1 MESCSEDEARP
12 PATRVIPTPR
22 RPSATTSRENSAS
35 LLSSLRARRE
45 RERNREDGAVRTV
58 TPDSEGTR
66 RPASE
71 YEVSSQPSTLD
82 INSGGEKSSS
92 RRQGLVFEDTFETGD
107 AVLRSM
113 PPIRRQSNSSG
124 QDLGGDAQAGKTP
137 LVRPRNRTIDGQ
149 RHPSAPVSMRR
160 QRVGSTNALG
170 NAREIERIEKVSKD
184 DLVLGAV
191 AGGGHHMP
199 QAPLAFRSAQAQ
211 RADSVRKKPPV
222 SQKLVKRSNERSRS
236 ASPVPVS
243 MSTDTLPLPIPAE
256 NPNRVLKLMENMNG
270 RMRGEIEYQTSGHG
284 SWATGICYIND
295 RGMLMNE
302 GAEAGSFHQTIVPDL
317 RGCRLR
323 PYTDDNDLDILD
335 VSVANGMRLRV
346 RPLEP
351 AHYTYWLSALLS
363 WQQNL
368 SGLQANTIA
377 RPESRSLHRRPSFNT
392 DKNFNIIKI
401 GKVQLWDNTTTP
413 PQAPVSKK
421 SAHAQVRRS
430 QRSWKKVSC
439 ILQDNGEFKL
449 MTEEIDTTLLA
460 TIQLSQLS
468 RSAIQQ
474 LDKTVLNQ
482 EFTIAIFPQYTASA
496 TSLSILQ
503 PIYISL
509 ETRVLFEVWFVL
521 LRAFTVP
528 ELYGSEVSADDG
540 LGDLTAPDT
549 SPFDDMF
556 RIDKTL
562 NIRVVEAKI
571 KPTLSASTLPTGSK
585 KQESSAQEKDK
596 KKAELDPSVGDYF
609 AEVVL
614 DGEVRARTTTKNC
627 TLKPFWREECEF
639 GDLPALLPEVSIVLK
654 KMSATKQST
663 SAANSKSSL
672 VSLSEPISE
681 ILCGL
686 VQIRMD
692 QLERGKDVENW
703 WPVLNEKKESIGE
716 MLVRIRHDELV
727 VLLQKDYQPLSDLLH
742 KFNTGLTVQ
751 MSQVVPSKLRF
762 LAETL
767 LDIFQV
773 SGQSAQWL
781 VALVEDEVDGIGKE
795 TPVQRL
801 RFSRRTESNESHGNT
816 SEREVTVRDMNRSLT
831 GEANLLF
838 RGNSLLTQ
846 ALDCHMRR
854 VGSDYLSD
862 VLGPKVREINSTL
875 PDAEV
880 DPSRLGPDEDI
891 KKNWVTLNQVTT
903 ETWHCI
909 LSSATRCPSEL
920 RLVLKYIRA
929 VAEDRYGDFLRTVPY
944 TSVSGFLFLRF
955 FCPAL
960 LNPKLFGLLRD
971 HPHPKA
977 QRTLTLIAKSLQVLA
992 NLGSFGQKEQWMD
1005 PMNGFLIRN
1014 RQGVKNFIDNVC
1026 DIPTE
1031 RARVPPPP
1039 SYSTPLAILKRLP
1052 MSSKEGWLSLP
1063 YLIDDARTFA
1073 ALVRFW
1079 LESTTPADG
1088 EKDKLAAVTGDLK
1101 KFHEI
1106 CLALQKRTDECLR
1119 KAEEA
1124 GSTRDAEQGEAAWGE
1139 ILKQLEEIKAMDQR
1153 SFTEAELQPSRS
1165 ATSIPSFASEKYE
1178 ANEKAP
1184 TRAQS
1189 SGQARMEPRVEG
1201 RMRERIEAA
1210 GERWN
1215 SSQEAQARAIPGSS
1229 GSGEPSEGGSLKEGK
1244 EKKERGSIWASTFG
1258 KESAREKMPRYAL
1271 GDVFSTQ
1278 AALVGPGLVAGQAM
1292 GSSPNEIG
1300 LGIPRMQSRDGV
1312 RKEKKGFLAGLRG
1325 KYSLE
1330 RSGDKG
1336 KDPEKGGYRD
1346 GVWREYLGG
1355 VDEGERERMR
1365 ELRER
1370 GVLADVVAEQGERVQ
1385 KRVRA
1390 RKRRD

>member
-1 MESCSEDEARP
+1 MDSTSEDEALRP
-12 PATRVIPTPR
+12 STRVRPAAR
-22 RPSATTSRENSAS
+22 RPSGTTGRESSAS
-35 LLSSLRARRE
+35 LLSSLRALRE
-45 RERNREDGAVRTV
+45 HERSLEDSV
-58 TPDSEGTR
+58 TPDYEGR
-66 RPASE
+66 RRSASE
-71 YEVSSQPSTLD
+71 FDAAPQPSPRD
-82 INSGGEKSSS
+82 ISGGERLN
-92 RRQGLVFEDTFETGD
+92 RRQGLVFEDSFETVD
-107 AVLRSM
+107 AVLRTM
-113 PPIRRQSNSSG
+113 PQIRRQSNSSA
-124 QDLGGDAQAGKTP
+124 QELNGDGPNARSP
-137 LVRPRNRTIDGQ
+137 LVRPRNRTMDGQ

-160 QRVGSTNALG
+160 QRGSTNALG
-170 NAREIERIEKVSKD
+170 NAREVERIEKISKD

-191 AGGGHHMP
+191 MGGGHHMP

-211 RADSVRKKPPV
+211 RADSARKRPPV
-222 SQKLVKRSNERSRS
+222 SQKLVKRPNERSRS

-243 MSTDTLPLPIPAE
+243 TSTDTLPLPFPAE
-256 NPNRVLKLMENMNG
+256 NPNRVLKLMENLKG
-270 RMRGEIEYQTSGHG
+270 RMRGDVEYQTSGHG
-284 SWATGICYIND
+284 SWASGTCYIND
-295 RGMLMNE
+295 KGMLMNE
-302 GAEAGSFHQTIVPDL
+302 GTESGSFHQAIVPDL
-317 RGCRLR
+317 RSCRLR
-323 PYTDDNDLDILD
+323 PFTDENDVDILD
-335 VSVANGMRLRV
+335 VSVASGMRLRL
-346 RPLEP
+346 RPLDTAQHP
-351 AHYTYWLSALLS
+351 YWLSALLF
-363 WQQNL
+363 WQQNH
-368 SGLQANTIA
+368 SGPPPNNSMA
-377 RPESRSLHRRPSFNT
+377 RPESRSLNRRPSFNT
-392 DKNFNIIKI
+392 EKNFSIIKI
-401 GKVQLWDNTTTP
+401 GKVQLWDKATTP
-413 PQAPVSKK
+413 PPTPVAKKPVQTQA
-421 SAHAQVRRS
+421 RRN
-430 QRSWKKVSC
+430 QRSWRKVSC

-482 EFTIAIFPQYTASA
+482 EFTIAIFPQYTSSA
-496 TSLSILQ
+496 TSLSILK

-528 ELYGSEVSADDG
+528 ELYGSELSADSE
-540 LGDLTAPDT
+540 LGDLEALEA
-549 SPFDDMF
+549 SPFDEIF

-562 NIRVVEAKI
+562 NIRVVEARV
-571 KPTLSASTLPTGSK
+571 KPSMPVPT
-585 KQESSAQEKDK
+585 SSATLRKPDNSTQEKDRK
-596 KKAELDPSVGDYF
+596 KVEVDPSVADYF

-614 DGEVRARTTTKNC
+614 DGEVRARTTTKAG
-627 TLKPFWREECEF
+627 TLRPFWREDCEF
-639 GDLPALLPEVSIVLK
+639 GDLPALLPEVSIMLK
-654 KMSATKQST
+654 RVNSSKPPST
-663 SAANSKSSL
+663 SATTSKSSL
-672 VSLSEPISE
+672 VSLNEPASEV
-681 ILCGL
+681 LCGI

-692 QLERGKDVENW
+692 QLERGKDVETW
-703 WPVLNEKKESIGE
+703 WPILDEKKETIGE
-716 MLVRIRHDELV
+716 MLVKIRHDELV
-727 VLLQKDYQPLSDLLH
+727 VLLQEDYEPLSELLH

-751 MSQVVPSKLRF
+751 MSQLVPSKLRF

-767 LDIFQV
+767 LDVFQV

-801 RFSRRTESNESHGNT
+801 RFSRRTESNESMGST

-854 VGSDYLSD
+854 VGSDYLAD

-880 DPSRLGPDEDI
+880 DPSRLGPEEDI
-891 KKNWVTLNQVTT
+891 KKNWATLNQLTT
-903 ETWHCI
+903 GTWHCI

-1005 PMNGFLIRN
+1005 PMNGFLLKN

-1031 RARVPPPP
+1031 RSRVPPPP

-1079 LESTTPADG
+1079 LESTTPAEG
-1088 EKDKLAAVTGDLK
+1088 EKDKLATATGDLK

-1106 CLALQKRTDECLR
+1106 CLDLQKRTDECLR

-1124 GSTRDAEQGEAAWGE
+1124 SASRDADPQEMEWQD
-1139 ILKQLEEIKAMDQR
+1139 ILKSLEESTAMDQR
-1153 SFTEAELQPSRS
+1153 SFTEAELAPSTS
-1165 ATSIPSFASEKYE
+1165 TSSIPSFPLEKP
-1178 ANEKAP
+1178 AGP

-1189 SGQARMEPRVEG
+1189 HGQPRMEPRVEG
-1201 RMRERIEAA
+1201 RQELRREQSYLAYD
-1210 GERWN
+1210 RWN
-1215 SSQEAQARAIPGSS
+1215 ATHEARLIPGSA
-1229 GSGEPSEGGSLKEGK
+1229 GSGDPSLSGDGSFKEGRDR
-1244 EKKERGSIWASTFG
+1244 KERGSIWASTFG
-1258 KESAREKMPRYAL
+1258 KETAREQVPRYAL
-1271 GDVFSTQ
+1271 GDVFSPS
-1278 AALVGPGLVAGQAM
+1278 AAIVGPGLVAGQAM
-1292 GSSPNEIG
+1292 GTGPNDIA
-1300 LGIPRMQSRDGV
+1300 LSIPRMQSRDGF
-1312 RKEKKGFLAGLRG
+1312 REKKKTGFLATLRG
-1325 KYSLE
+1325 KYGRE
-1330 RSGDKG
+1330 DKG
-1336 KDPEKGGYRD
+1336 KEAML
-1346 GVWREYLGG
+1346 REGAWKEYQCG
-1355 VDEGERERMR
+1355 VDEDERARVR

-1370 GVLADVVAEQGERVQ
+1370 GAVEVPVDQGERVQ
-1385 KRVRA
+1385 KKVRA
-1390 RKRRD
+1390 RKRRE